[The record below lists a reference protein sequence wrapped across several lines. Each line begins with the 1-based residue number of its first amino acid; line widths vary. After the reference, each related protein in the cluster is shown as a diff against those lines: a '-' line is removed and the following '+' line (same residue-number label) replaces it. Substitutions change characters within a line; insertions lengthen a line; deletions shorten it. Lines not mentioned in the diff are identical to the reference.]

1 MNRVNLNNSRK
12 FSFHFIFILMLY
24 LLIVVFSLMI
34 ILLGKD
40 IYSSI
45 NNDRQANYER
55 RVSLSYVANKIR
67 QNDKSGMVRIESLN
81 GENAVVIT
89 EDYDGELYETWI
101 YYYDNAIYEMFTD
114 AGIRFNLED
123 GMKVLESEGFKIE
136 ELKNNLY
143 KFTALGNNENT
154 ELILYLQS
162 N

>member
-1 MNRVNLNNSRK
+1 MNRVSLNNSRK

-34 ILLGKD
+34 IWLGKD
-40 IYSSI
+40 IYTSI
-45 NNDRQANYER
+45 NHDRQANYER

-81 GENAVVIT
+81 GEKTIVIT

-101 YYYDNAIYEMFTD
+101 YFYDNAIYEMFTD
-114 AGIRFNLED
+114 AGTEFNLED
-123 GMKVLESEGFKIE
+123 GMKVVETKGFKIE
-136 ELKNNLY
+136 EINDDLY
-143 KFTALGNNENT
+143 KFTALDSTEKT